1 MNQDKKQA
9 IALMRYS
16 AIAPLISGTDS
27 DYESLSAYFRERSAK
42 GIKAPDGEIR
52 HYSPGTIEK
61 WYFAYKKE
69 GYDAL
74 VPLSRSDC
82 GVSRKI
88 DYELSEEI
96 KYLKHTYPRLSASAI
111 YRQLQDKGS
120 ISSKQISEA
129 TICRFIN
136 QMMLTERLTNNQ
148 DMRRYERPHINEV
161 WCGDSSVG
169 PYLKTDDGKKHR
181 VYVIALID
189 DASRFITGI
198 DVFYNDTFVNLMSVM
213 KSAVS
218 KYGKPKVF
226 NFDNGSAYKNKQ
238 MELLAARIGTTISY
252 CHPYTPTQKAKIE
265 RWFRTMKDQW
275 MASLDMRD
283 FHTLDELRGSLHQ
296 FVRNYNQSVHSSLKG
311 ISPQDRFF
319 SEPELIKRLP
329 EDQIDKSFLLEI
341 ERRVSADSVITIDQI
356 EYEVD
361 YRFAKQRI
369 TIRYT
374 PDMNEIYVVES
385 DGTLSPIHLLNKH
398 DNASIKRDKVRLTGG
413 DD

>member
-88 DYELSEEI
+88 DDELSEEI

-189 DASRFITGI
+189 DASRFITGV

-226 NFDNGSAYKNKQ
+226 NFDNGSAYKNRQ